1 VTDLFTHWIDAVHM
15 IMGQELPISAVAA
28 GGVYSYKDGRTAPD
42 TINLVLEYPGEWNV
56 TFEATLVP
64 VMSGAA
70 IEFCGTEGRALITRG
85 QFEIYPVKSAKPAV
99 VVKAEREITMDHVDN
114 FLAMMRSRGLP
125 NGDVL
130 VGHRSAQASHLGNIS
145 YVEKRRIKFDPVREE
160 ILPL

>member
-1 VTDLFTHWIDAVHM
+1 
-15 IMGQELPISAVAA
+15 
-28 GGVYSYKDGRTAPD
+28 
-42 TINLVLEYPGEWNV
+42 
-56 TFEATLVP
+56 
-64 VMSGAA
+64 MSGAA
-70 IEFCGTEGRALITRG
+70 IEFCGTEGRALITRR
-85 QFEIYPVKSAKPAV
+85 QFEIYPVKSEKPAV